1 MIALRK
7 AKFTVFEKKS
17 VFFIIGS
24 ILLFIFLV
32 AVSKAKNGYFESVVH
47 YQLKVKNGAGLKSGI
62 QIKISGL
69 SAGYVDKTELAADGQ
84 VLVELQI
91 FSKYQQFI
99 QKETTAFIGRQSF
112 VGEKEIH
119 LFNEEPSEPL
129 VSGSQISAVKEFDL
143 LAMSTSPQLI
153 GFFTQNS
160 GVLDQTKQLLNQLS
174 QIMGEA
180 NILFAQV
187 SKDKLPFELMNNSNL
202 LVKEISGIL
211 KEMKGANP
219 HYVRDL
225 SVLSSQL
232 SQLSGQATQ
241 QMKVLQALVP
251 VFEKMGP
258 EFPRIALRLIEAL
271 DESVVLVKALQKNY
285 FLRDSVDKTRKE
297 EVRKEEN
304 RMPASDSK

>member
-1 MIALRK
+1 MIALSK
-7 AKFTVFEKKS
+7 VKFTVFEKKS
-17 VFFIIGS
+17 VYFIFGS
-24 ILLFIFLV
+24 LLLFIFFV
-32 AVSKAKNGYFESVVH
+32 AMSKAKNGYFESVVH

-69 SAGYVDKTELAADGQ
+69 SAGYVDKTELSADGE
-84 VLVELQI
+84 VLVELKI

-119 LFNEEPSEPL
+119 LFNEETSEPL

-180 NILFAQV
+180 NTLFAQV

-211 KEMKGANP
+211 KEMKVANP

-297 EVRKEEN
+297 EVLKEEN
-304 RMPASDSK
+304 RMPAAD